1 MFKDNSRYA
10 KAPTYTMKDSRGRT
24 VNVVAVPTAPL
35 QSLLGYHLL
44 KKGQRPD
51 HLANKYLDDP
61 TAYWRIA
68 EINDVTLAEAII
80 EKPEIAIP
88 QKST

>member
-1 MFKDNSRYA
+1 MFNTNSRYYNL
-10 KAPTYTMKDSRGRT
+10 PTYTVTDGRGRT
-24 VNVVAVPTAPL
+24 VNVVSVPPPPL
-35 QSLLGYHLL
+35 QDLLGYHLL

-68 EINDVTLAEAII
+68 AINDVTLPEALT
-80 EKPEIAIP
+80 EQPQIAIP
-88 QKST
+88 QKSF

>member
-1 MFKDNSRYA
+1 MFLENSRYA
-10 KAPTYTMKDSRGRT
+10 NITTYTLTDSRGRT
-24 VNVVAVPTAPL
+24 VNVVAVPPAPL
-35 QSLLGYHLL
+35 QNLLGYHLL

-68 EINDVTLAEAII
+68 EINDVTLAEAIT

-88 QKST
+88 QKTS